1 MKQKDIVYLLLAV
14 VILLGGGYLG
24 YTQLMPKQD
33 KDKAV
38 KVEVVG
44 VIPENFDEQ
53 AMTQLNNAEE
63 VVDFNSPVD
72 LSGLGN
78 PKPFGGQ

>member
-1 MKQKDIVYLLLAV
+1 
-14 VILLGGGYLG
+14 
-24 YTQLMPKQD
+24 
-33 KDKAV
+33 
-38 KVEVVG
+38 VG